1 MCIALLEPRATD
13 PHHTQ
18 PSSPA
23 GSATGLPIG
32 SPGAGGG
39 FLGGSPGGASLSAS
53 SELRRMS
60 EVTAKVGPKR
70 YVCLTAPQDTLPSAC
85 CGDHQA
91 AEASSAINIMT
102 CTAH

>member
-1 MCIALLEPRATD
+1 VSQPAIQALDVCIALLEPRATD

-23 GSATGLPIG
+23 GSATGLHIG
-32 SPGAGGG
+32 SPGAGSG

-60 EVTAKVGPKR
+60 EVTAKVG
-70 YVCLTAPQDTLPSAC
+70 S
-85 CGDHQA
+85 
-91 AEASSAINIMT
+91 SWSAI
-102 CTAH
+102 CRLLSHALLLG